1 MISLK
6 DLDFLSPKISLFY
19 YGRRRHS
26 GNFGGILTIIMI
38 IFCFLYVLYLFLEV
52 YLHTSSTIQ
61 YYRHY
66 FKDPNIYLFNNTKGI
81 FHFFQIY
88 NPKNNSHLS
97 SFNSKY
103 IRLFMSTIQEEYKNN
118 PEILSETEHW
128 VYDDCRE
135 GIDNKLLS
143 KELFKDISLKNGLC
157 IRYYYNKD
165 NKKYYPIEDN
175 HNFKY
180 PNINSSSINMDY
192 SIGTIIEKC
201 NNNSV
206 LTKLF
211 GTCGGDIEIEK
222 YLKDNYG
229 INFNILTN
237 EISPTNYG
245 HQIYNFIYGISNI
258 MKRNKT
264 IENNILICPLEINIK
279 SGILFP
285 MKKQNKT
292 YSFNEHY
299 IMDEERNKNSRILL
313 IYNFCLS
320 QSGYVFKSSYIT
332 IYDSFPKVGGIIQL
346 IYYIFFGI
354 NYLYNRFTI
363 INDTKK
369 LFFTLH
375 NDEAVNGGSQIKT
388 FSKIVNDLRK
398 IHITSINTKNKNVT
412 NLYLKNKAFSNNLNN
427 SKINNNY
434 YIKSDFNFNKI
445 SNSFNDLFFQKYME
459 NDNSKSLT
467 IFPFIFDKDLKLQ
480 KSNNFLNISD
490 KNMFMEKSDIIL
502 DKRKSKNI
510 KNKILNDDLDNSIID
525 SKNEKVICEI
535 KKNPNNNK
543 NANNDSDLKKAEN
556 MQIQKKSQKPME
568 KNELNNNNN
577 NKDKDKDILYFQL
590 LLQKFFI
597 YKKKNFIYEQMKVQ
611 QVDMFFH
618 FGKYLAS
625 LFCYRKPR
633 KYYLVLSKFRK
644 KLLSEEH
651 FFRTHNYLY
660 LFEKCFDIQ
669 ESEKID
675 IIELYKNL

>member
-1 MISLK
+1 M
-6 DLDFLSPKISLFY
+6 
-19 YGRRRHS
+19 
-26 GNFGGILTIIMI
+26 
-38 IFCFLYVLYLFLEV
+38 
-52 YLHTSSTIQ
+52 
-61 YYRHY
+61 
-66 FKDPNIYLFNNTKGI
+66 
-81 FHFFQIY
+81 
-88 NPKNNSHLS
+88 
-97 SFNSKY
+97 
-103 IRLFMSTIQEEYKNN
+103 
-118 PEILSETEHW
+118 
-128 VYDDCRE
+128 
-135 GIDNKLLS
+135 
-143 KELFKDISLKNGLC
+143 
-157 IRYYYNKD
+157 
-165 NKKYYPIEDN
+165 
-175 HNFKY
+175 
-180 PNINSSSINMDY
+180 
-192 SIGTIIEKC
+192 
-201 NNNSV
+201 
-206 LTKLF
+206 
-211 GTCGGDIEIEK
+211 
-222 YLKDNYG
+222 
-229 INFNILTN
+229 
-237 EISPTNYG
+237 
-245 HQIYNFIYGISNI
+245 
-258 MKRNKT
+258 
-264 IENNILICPLEINIK
+264 
-279 SGILFP
+279 
-285 MKKQNKT
+285 
-292 YSFNEHY
+292 
-299 IMDEERNKNSRILL
+299 
-313 IYNFCLS
+313 
-320 QSGYVFKSSYIT
+320 
-332 IYDSFPKVGGIIQL
+332 
-346 IYYIFFGI
+346 
-354 NYLYNRFTI
+354 
-363 INDTKK
+363 
-369 LFFTLH
+369 H
-375 NDEAVNGGSQIKT
+375 NDEVVNGGSQIKT

-398 IHITSINTKNKNVT
+398 IHITTINTKNKNVT

-434 YIKSDFNFNKI
+434 YIKNDFNFNKI
-445 SNSFNDLFFQKYME
+445 SNNFNDLFFQKYME